1 MVSTPIDAKN
11 MGQAK
16 NTVNFLEE
24 QYDQKEKN
32 LEPLRKRR
40 AHVAAEFQAWQTT
53 ELAFYDRL
61 IGRVRE
67 CQRKLKE
74 RKDLIAR
81 KVAVAMKVVDKV
93 KAKVSE
99 ETRIRKNQEAS
110 KRKEPR
116 EDLKRK
122 KMQAGKVLSKL
133 A

>member
-1 MVSTPIDAKN
+1 M
-11 MGQAK
+11 
-16 NTVNFLEE
+16 
-24 QYDQKEKN
+24 
-32 LEPLRKRR
+32 RKRR
-40 AHVAAEFQAWQTT
+40 AHVAAELQAWQTT
-53 ELAFYDRL
+53 ELAFYHRL

-74 RKDLIAR
+74 RRDLISR